1 MSFLKKLDLFKSVN
15 PEHKDGTIIGTLL
28 TLVSVV
34 FIIFFFV
41 REFSEYNA
49 QRLTTRLF
57 VQDYDTDSIPL
68 TFDIS
73 FLKVKCENLNLT
85 IKQYTGKLD
94 MKKKVE
100 GDGCRASAR
109 LAIEPT
115 NIQLSFTTNF
125 GTSMVQLMEHFN
137 IVILDQEKNKTIDFS
152 HDIHQFQLGKRSRN
166 VKRLEKKFKDM
177 IKANPLD
184 GVNFKSKNQ
193 KEGHSL
199 FLYEINAVNSMIGGS
214 NEIIYN
220 YNRNT
225 INNMAAQPFVNF
237 KLHFSPIAVEYIEG
251 NESFFTFLTYILGVT
266 GGILAIIKFI
276 ANVLGACFRRKSEP
290 ENIPS

>member
-15 PEHKDGTIIGTLL
+15 PEHKDGTIVGTLL
-28 TLVSVV
+28 TILAMV

-41 REFSEYNA
+41 REINEYNA
-49 QRLTTRLF
+49 QRLTTRLY
-57 VQDYDTDSIPL
+57 VQDYDTDNIPV

-85 IKQYTGKLD
+85 IKNYQNKLD
-94 MKKKVE
+94 MKKKEE
-100 GDGCRASAR
+100 GEGCRASAI
-109 LAIEPT
+109 LQIEPT

-137 IVILDQEKNKTIDFS
+137 IVVLDQEKSKTIDFS
-152 HDIHQFQLGKRSRN
+152 HDIHQFQLGRRARN
-166 VKRLEKKFKDM
+166 VKRLESKFKDM

-199 FLYEINAVNSMIGGS
+199 FLYEINAVNSIIGGS

-237 KLHFSPIAVEYIEG
+237 KLNFSPIAVEYIEG
-251 NESFFTFLTYILGVT
+251 NEGLFEFLTYILGVI
-266 GGILAIIKFI
+266 GGILAIIKFL
-276 ANVLGACFRRKSEP
+276 ANILGSCFRKKSEP
-290 ENIPS
+290 ESIPS